1 MKKNQMAAIGSIRSG
16 LTIAATGTALCMCM
30 PAHAQTGVE
39 TAVLVNQ
46 APRSSPVNPTAMA
59 AAAPSAASSKGTASK
74 STAMAAPCGIA
85 PACTGDFAP
94 TRYVNIPE
102 GKSGLL
108 DLQKLNLPTPA
119 KLCLSGDP
127 EVVQVEPL
135 FSAVPRSSFFLFGK
149 NIGSSNLM
157 FQNKDGRCAMVEV
170 TVAVDTGSVQ
180 SKLAQLMP
188 EEKNIQVGA
197 AADSLVLS
205 GTVAD
210 VMAADKAVSIAH
222 AYLRKDWRKA
232 GGAGGGSGGGAGA
245 GGGNGGSGG
254 SGGNAAGEERIIN
267 MLAVAAPQQVML
279 EVKVAEVSKS
289 LLDKLGVGVTARTTG
304 GTWAY
309 TLLSSFLTGSG
320 GLLDAKKSNGSQVT
334 LDAEKDDGL
343 VRLLAEPNVMA
354 ISGQEGSFLAG
365 GKIFIPVPQGN
376 GGGITLEE
384 REFGIGLKF
393 TPTVLAGGRIN
404 IKVAPEVSE
413 LSPTGAT
420 LTSPNSNSS
429 SILPLITT
437 RRAATTVQLRDG
449 QSFAIGGLIK
459 NNTTTNIKGLPILG
473 EIPVLGALFRSTAFQ
488 QDKTELLFVITPH
501 LVQPLPPN
509 YALPTDGVINPTR
522 ADLFLMGRMEGKPA
536 ETPPQAANQPVPP
549 RAAPD
554 AAPKMDEDK
563 SQPKGP
569 SGFELK

>member
-16 LTIAATGTALCMCM
+16 LTIAASGTVFCMCM
-30 PAHAQTGVE
+30 PALAQTGVE

-59 AAAPSAASSKGTASK
+59 AAAPSASGKGATARSA
-74 STAMAAPCGIA
+74 AMAAPCGIV

-108 DLQKLNLPTPA
+108 DLQKLNLPAPA

-135 FSAVPRSSFFLFGK
+135 FSAVPRGSFFLFGK

-157 FQNKDGRCAMVEV
+157 FQSKDGRCAMVEV
-170 TVAVDTGSVQ
+170 SVAVDTGSVQ

-205 GTVAD
+205 GTVTD

-232 GGAGGGSGGGAGA
+232 GGAGGGGAGA
-245 GGGNGGSGG
+245 GGGGG

-267 MLAVAAPQQVML
+267 MLAIAAPQQVML

-289 LLDKLGVGVTARTTG
+289 LLDKLGVGVTARASG

-320 GLLDAKKSNGSQVT
+320 GLLDAKKSNGSQIT

-365 GKIFIPVPQGN
+365 GRIFIPVPQGN

-420 LTSPNSNSS
+420 LTSPNSNSA

-437 RRAATTVQLRDG
+437 RRAATTVQLNDG

-488 QDKTELLFVITPH
+488 LDKTELLFVITPH

-536 ETPPQAANQPVPP
+536 ETPPQAANQPVAP
-549 RAAPD
+549 RAAPNTV
-554 AAPKMDEDK
+554 PKMDEDK